1 MGSKEYSHYIGHP
14 NQQKSSNGRKIA
26 RIGPISTIFGPNE
39 SSRRNLFLKNF
50 RKKETNEKILKK
62 KSLGRRER
70 FRPKIVKIGAIPAI
84 FRPFEDLQDL
94 EGHHE
99 TCEMQIWRGSEF
111 LKVTI
116 RSVSKNYPISPEN
129 QFYTIFGKGVNRSI
143 KIFGFEF
150 WLKPTYSFLD
160 GMT

>member
-1 MGSKEYSHYIGHP
+1 MET
-14 NQQKSSNGRKIA
+14 SNDSCDDAFAKFSRSFREVFLRKL
-26 RIGPISTIFGPNE
+26 PKKIFGND
-39 SSRRNLFLKNF
+39 SFHRCD
-50 RKKETNEKILKK
+50 
-62 KSLGRRER
+62 R
-70 FRPKIVKIGAIPAI
+70 FRQIFVQIGAILAI

-94 EGHHE
+94 EGRHE
-99 TCEMQIWRGSEF
+99 TCEMRIWRSSEF
-111 LKVTI
+111 LNVTI

-143 KIFGFEF
+143 KIFGLEF